1 MFHKLKSVTHLPGYQ
16 LLAHFTDGSAR
27 TYDVTPLFSRLAPF
41 RALRDVPGLFEQVQA
56 DPGGYGVSW
65 NDDLDL
71 SCDELWEHGQA
82 VATPFDRLLAFGDAT
97 DLWGLN
103 ESTLRKAIAYRKLI
117 EGVDVQKFGKQWVV
131 TRDAMEREYG
141 APPSYPRPVQ

>member
-1 MFHKLKSVTHLPGYQ
+1 MFHKIKSVTPQPGYR
-16 LLAHFTDGSAR
+16 LLVHFTEGQAK
-27 TYDVTPLFSRLAPF
+27 TYDLTPLFAQHPVFMDLQT
-41 RALRDVPGLFEQVQA
+41 DPGLFEQVKT
-56 DPGGYGVSW
+56 DPGGYGISW

-71 SCDELWEHGQA
+71 SCDELWENGKP
-82 VATPFDRLLAFGDAT
+82 VSTPFDRLLSLSDAT

-103 ESTLRKAIAYRKLI
+103 ESTLRKAISYRKLV

-141 APPSYPRPVQ
+141 APKGVTAS

>member
-1 MFHKLKSVTHLPGYQ
+1 MFHKIKSAAPLPGFR
-16 LLAHFTDGSAR
+16 LLVHFTEGQAK
-27 TYDVTPLFSRLAPF
+27 TYDVNPLFTSYPVF
-41 RALRDVPGLFEQVQA
+41 QSLRDLPGLFEQVRP

-65 NDDLDL
+65 NDELDLD
-71 SCDELWEHGQA
+71 CEELWENGQP
-82 VATPFDRLLAFGDAT
+82 VSTPFDRLLAFGDAT

-103 ESTLRKAIAYRKLI
+103 ESTLRKAVAYRKLV

-141 APPSYPRPVQ
+141 LPKGGAF